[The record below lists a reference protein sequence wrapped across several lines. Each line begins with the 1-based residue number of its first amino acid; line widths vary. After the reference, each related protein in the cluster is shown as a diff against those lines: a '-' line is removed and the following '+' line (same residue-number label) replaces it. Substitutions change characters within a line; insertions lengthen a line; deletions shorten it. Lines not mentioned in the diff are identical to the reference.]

1 MSNTFADVAG
11 YGYPEGV
18 RPRSVL
24 GRVVDACRALVQL
37 LRGVAVMVVIL
48 AVFLAPSALEAGL
61 DAWLNSLPPV
71 PEEAAAVCGGG
82 VTESAAVYD
91 SGVTKGGAR

>member
-1 MSNTFADVAG
+1 MSNTFAEVAG

-24 GRVVDACRALVQL
+24 GRVVDACRALGQL
-37 LRGVAVMVVIL
+37 LRGVAVLAVIL
-48 AVFLAPSALEAGL
+48 AVFLAPSALEAWL

-71 PEEAAAVCGGG
+71 PEESAAVC
-82 VTESAAVYD
+82 D